1 MSHEATLSSTP
12 IDPAEALRQFSAAA
26 AGAGA
31 VVSFT
36 GLARGTTRDGLP
48 VTTLVLQG
56 YRSLTLRSI
65 EAIADDAHA
74 RFAIAASRVI
84 HREGRIAPG
93 EAIVFVATAA
103 PHRRAAFEAADY
115 MMDRLKSE
123 AVFWKR
129 EEGPNGTCWIEPTT
143 ADAAD
148 LARWQN
154 VGSTD
159 ASRTD
164 HGGD

>member
-1 MSHEATLSSTP
+1 MSHETTLSPTP
-12 IDPAEALRQFSAAA
+12 IDPAEVLRQFSAAV

-36 GLARGTTRDGLP
+36 GLARGTTRDGQP
-48 VTTLVLQG
+48 VTALVLESH
-56 YRSLTLRSI
+56 RSLTLRSM
-65 EAIADDAHA
+65 EDIAADAHA

-129 EEGPNGTCWIEPTT
+129 EEGPGGSRWIEPTT
-143 ADAAD
+143 DDAAD

-154 VGSTD
+154 
-159 ASRTD
+159 AARTA
-164 HGGD
+164 HARA

>member
-1 MSHEATLSSTP
+1 MSSAVTLCGEAFE
-12 IDPAEALRQFSAAA
+12 PAEALRQFAAMA

-36 GLARGTTRDGLP
+36 GLARGTTREGAP
-48 VTTLVLQG
+48 VETLVLESH
-56 YRSLTLRSI
+56 RTLTLRSMEEI
-65 EAIADDAHA
+65 VAAAHA
-74 RFAIAASRVI
+74 RFAIAAARVI

-103 PHRRAAFEAADY
+103 AHRRAAFEAADY

-129 EEGPNGTCWIEPTT
+129 EEGPGGARWIEPTSD
-143 ADAAD
+143 DAAD
-148 LARWQN
+148 LARWQE
-154 VGSTD
+154 

-164 HGGD
+164 HARN

>member
-1 MSHEATLSSTP
+1 MSHETTLSPTP
-12 IDPAEALRQFSAAA
+12 IDPAEVLRQFSAAV

-36 GLARGTTRDGLP
+36 GLARGTTRDGQP
-48 VTTLVLQG
+48 VTALVLESH
-56 YRSLTLRSI
+56 RSLTLRSM
-65 EAIADDAHA
+65 EDIAADAHA

-129 EEGPNGTCWIEPTT
+129 EEGPGGSRWIEPTT
-143 ADAAD
+143 DDAAD

-154 VGSTD
+154 
-159 ASRTD
+159 AARTD
-164 HGGD
+164 HARD